1 MIVFDWTLLFWIS
14 GLLLA
19 LIWLVPAL
27 QLALHSSEVAD
38 LTEPEWNPP
47 QGSPLPRLTIV
58 VPARNEEAEIEAAL
72 RSLLQLNYPRYQI
85 VAVND
90 RSTDQTGA
98 IMERLAAGPEAQ
110 GKLRVLHV
118 RDLPSGWLGK
128 VHAMWLGSQ
137 INATQRNAD
146 AAQANA
152 AKGKVTHGTAIQAT
166 ANDWLLFTDADCVFH
181 PDSLRRAVYY
191 ADKTATDHLVL
202 FPTAHMKTLGERM
215 MIGFPQVMSSFAM
228 RPWKVRNPKARD
240 HIGVGAFNLI
250 RRSAYDA
257 IGTYEALRLEVVD
270 DLKLGETIK
279 KAGLGQ
285 DVVFG
290 RDLVSLRWAVGAAGV
305 VANLEKNL
313 FAFLKFRVSL
323 VLAVCALTFFLCVCP
338 FLGIFFAPGWAKA
351 AFAARR
357 CPDRPCLH
365 ALRTSHGNLSTAFSH
380 LSHCRARICVAAL
393 RSAFLALRDGA
404 ITWRG
409 TKYSLEEL
417 KKRR

>member
-1 MIVFDWTLLFWIS
+1 MIVFDWSLLFWIS

-19 LIWLVPAL
+19 LIWLVPAW
-27 QLALHSSEVAD
+27 QLVLHSSEVAD
-38 LTEPEWNPP
+38 VTRPEWNPP
-47 QGSPLPRLTIV
+47 QDAALPLLTVV

-72 RSLLQLNYPRYQI
+72 RSLLQLNYPQYQV

-90 RSTDQTGA
+90 RSTDQTGT
-98 IMERLAAGPEAQ
+98 IMERLAAEPAAQ
-110 GKLRVLHV
+110 GKLHVIHV

-137 INATQRNAD
+137 EK
-146 AAQANA
+146 AAQGNVAQGNA
-152 AKGKVTHGTAIQAT
+152 AQQSSS
-166 ANDWLLFTDADCVFH
+166 DWLLFTDADCVFH
-181 PDSLRRAVYY
+181 PDSLRRALHY
-191 ADKTATDHLVL
+191 ATKTATDHLVL

-228 RPWKVRNPKARD
+228 RPWKVRDPKARD

-279 KAGLGQ
+279 KAGLRQ

-313 FAFLKFRVSL
+313 FAFLQFRISL
-323 VLAVCALTFFLCVCP
+323 VLAVCALTLFLCVCP
-338 FLGIFFAPGWAKA
+338 FMGVFLAPGWTKA
-351 AFAARR
+351 AFAVAVALIALVYTLSGRLMGTPALLFLT
-357 CPDRPCLH
+357 CP
-365 ALRTSHGNLSTAFSH
+365 
-380 LSHCRARICVAAL
+380 IAAL
-393 RSAFLALRDGA
+393 VFEFAVLQSAFLALRDGA

-409 TKYSLEEL
+409 TKYSLDEL
-417 KKRR
+417 RKKR

>member
-1 MIVFDWTLLFWIS
+1 MIVFDWTLLYGIS

-27 QLALHSSEVAD
+27 QLALHFSEVAD
-38 LTEPEWNPP
+38 LTQPEWNPP
-47 QGSPLPRLTIV
+47 QDTGLPSLTIV

-72 RSLLQLNYPRYQI
+72 RSLLQLNYPQHQI

-98 IMERLAAGPEAQ
+98 IMERLAAEPAST

-137 INATQRNAD
+137 TS
-146 AAQANA
+146 AAQQT
-152 AKGKVTHGTAIQAT
+152 GS
-166 ANDWLLFTDADCVFH
+166 DWLLFTDADCVFH
-181 PDSLRRAVYY
+181 PDCLRRAIHY
-191 ADKTATDHLVL
+191 ATKTSTDHLVL
-202 FPTAHMKTLGERM
+202 FPTAHMKTLGESM

-228 RPWKVRNPKARD
+228 RPWKVRDPKARD
-240 HIGVGAFNLI
+240 HIGVGAFNLL

-270 DLKLGETIK
+270 DLTLGETIK
-279 KAGLGQ
+279 KAGLRQ

-323 VLAVCALTFFLCVCP
+323 VLAVCALTFFLCVFP
-338 FLGIFFAPGWAKA
+338 FLGVFLAPGWAKVG
-351 AFAARR
+351 FAAAVALIALVYTLSGRLMGTSALLFLT
-357 CPDRPCLH
+357 CP
-365 ALRTSHGNLSTAFSH
+365 
-380 LSHCRARICVAAL
+380 IAAL
-393 RSAFLALRDGA
+393 VFEFAALQSAFLALRDGA

-409 TKYSLEEL
+409 TKYSLAEL
-417 KKRR
+417 KKKS

>member
-1 MIVFDWTLLFWIS
+1 MIVFDWTLLYWIL

-27 QLALHSSEVAD
+27 QLALHFSEVAD
-38 LTEPEWNPP
+38 LTQPEWNPP
-47 QGSPLPRLTIV
+47 QDTALPSLTIV

-72 RSLLQLNYPRYQI
+72 RSLLQLNYPWYQI

-98 IMERLAAGPEAQ
+98 IMERLASEPAAQ
-110 GKLRVLHV
+110 GKLWVIHV
-118 RDLPSGWLGK
+118 RALPSGWLGK

-137 INATQRNAD
+137 INGSQGN
-146 AAQANA
+146 AAQGNA
-152 AKGKVTHGTAIQAT
+152 ALQIQS
-166 ANDWLLFTDADCVFH
+166 DWLLFTDADCVFH
-181 PDSLRRAVYY
+181 PESLRRAIHY
-191 ADKTATDHLVL
+191 ATKTSTDHLVL

-228 RPWKVRNPKARD
+228 RPWKVRDPKARD
-240 HIGVGAFNLI
+240 HIGVGAFNLL
-250 RRSAYDA
+250 RRSAYDT
-257 IGTYEALRLEVVD
+257 IGTYEAMRLEVVD
-270 DLKLGETIK
+270 DLMLGETIK
-279 KAGLGQ
+279 KVGLRQ

-313 FAFLKFRVSL
+313 FAFLKFRISL

-338 FLGIFFAPGWAKA
+338 FLGIFLAPGWAKA
-351 AFAARR
+351 GFAAAVALIALVYTLSGRLMGTPPLLFLT
-357 CPDRPCLH
+357 CP
-365 ALRTSHGNLSTAFSH
+365 
-380 LSHCRARICVAAL
+380 IAAL
-393 RSAFLALRDGA
+393 VFDFAALQSAFLALRDGA

-417 KKRR
+417 RKKG

>member
-1 MIVFDWTLLFWIS
+1 MIGFYWIWFFWIS

-19 LIWLVPAL
+19 LIWLVPVV

-38 LTEPEWNPP
+38 LNQSEWNPAP
-47 QGSPLPRLTIV
+47 DAALPSLTIV
-58 VPARNEEAEIEAAL
+58 VPARNEEAEIEPAL
-72 RSLLQLNYPRYQI
+72 RSLLQLNYPHFEV

-98 IMERLAAGPEAQ
+98 IMDRIAAEPAAEGR
-110 GKLRVLHV
+110 LRVIHV
-118 RDLPSGWLGK
+118 RELPAGWLGK

-137 INATQRNAD
+137 GNDSQRNAAQVND
-146 AAQANA
+146 AQGNA
-152 AKGKVTHGTAIQAT
+152 ARQSRS
-166 ANDWLLFTDADCVFH
+166 DWLLFTDADCVFRA
-181 PDSLRRAVYY
+181 DCLRRAIHY
-191 ADKTATDHLVL
+191 ATTTATDHLVL

-215 MIGFPQVMSSFAM
+215 MIGFPQVMASFAM
-228 RPWKVRNPKARD
+228 RPWKVRDPNARD

-270 DLKLGETIK
+270 DIKLGEAIK
-279 KAGLGQ
+279 KAGLRQ

-290 RDLVSLRWAVGAAGV
+290 YELVSLRWAVGAAGV

-313 FAFLKFRVSL
+313 FAFLRFRVSL
-323 VLAVCALTFFLCVCP
+323 VLGVCAVTFFLCVCP
-338 FLGIFFAPGWAKA
+338 FLGLLLAPGWTRAP
-351 AFAARR
+351 FAVAVAMIALAYTFTGRYMASSPWMFLT
-357 CPDRPCLH
+357 CP
-365 ALRTSHGNLSTAFSH
+365 
-380 LSHCRARICVAAL
+380 IAAL
-393 RSAFLALRDGA
+393 VFNFATLQSAFLAVRDGG

-417 KKRR
+417 RKR

>member
-14 GLLLA
+14 GLLLT
-19 LIWLVPAL
+19 LIWLVPAV

-38 LTEPEWNPP
+38 ITQPEWNP
-47 QGSPLPRLTIV
+47 SPDTALPSLTIV

-72 RSLLQLNYPRYQI
+72 RSLLQLNYPRYQV

-98 IMERLAAGPEAQ
+98 IMERLAAEPASG

-128 VHAMWLGSQ
+128 VHAMWLGAQ
-137 INATQRNAD
+137 RNATQRNAAQGN
-146 AAQANA
+146 AAQGNA
-152 AKGKVTHGTAIQAT
+152 AQQ
-166 ANDWLLFTDADCVFH
+166 NQSDWLLFTDADCVFH
-181 PDSLRRAVYY
+181 PDSLRRAMHY
-191 ADKTATDHLVL
+191 ATRTTTDHLVL

-228 RPWKVRNPKARD
+228 RPWKVRDPKARD
-240 HIGVGAFNLI
+240 YVGVGAFNLI
-250 RRSAYDA
+250 RRSAYEA
-257 IGTYEALRLEVVD
+257 IGTYKALRLEVVD
-270 DLKLGETIK
+270 DLKLGESIK
-279 KAGLGQ
+279 KAGLRQ

-290 RDLVSLRWAVGAAGV
+290 RELVSLRWAVGAAGV

-313 FAFLKFRVSL
+313 FAFLRFRISL

-338 FLGIFFAPGWAKA
+338 FLGVFLASGWAKA
-351 AFAARR
+351 AFTAAVAMIALAYALSGRYMGNSALLFLT
-357 CPDRPCLH
+357 CP
-365 ALRTSHGNLSTAFSH
+365 
-380 LSHCRARICVAAL
+380 IAAL
-393 RSAFLALRDGA
+393 VFNFATLQSAFLALRDGA

-409 TKYSLEEL
+409 TKYSLAEL
-417 KKRR
+417 KKK